1 MFSLETANIEKA
13 INNAKALHPKV
24 KMIEINVSTA
34 RPPVAR
40 ETPTDRARRE
50 IRFARTLASEDALTY
65 ETQDAI
71 CRALTAALRY
81 LDDEAGQPPHDA

>member
-1 MFSLETANIEKA
+1 MLG
-13 INNAKALHPKV
+13 LD
-24 KMIEINVSTA
+24 VSTA
-34 RPPVAR
+34 RPPVTR

-71 CRALTAALRY
+71 CRALAAALRY
-81 LDDEAGQPPHDA
+81 LDEAGQPPQSPPHDA

>member
-1 MFSLETANIEKA
+1 MLE
-13 INNAKALHPKV
+13 L
-24 KMIEINVSTA
+24 NVSTA
-34 RPPVAR
+34 RPLVTR

-50 IRFARTLASEDALTY
+50 IRFARTLANEDALTY

-81 LDDEAGQPPHDA
+81 LDEAEQPQAPPHGA